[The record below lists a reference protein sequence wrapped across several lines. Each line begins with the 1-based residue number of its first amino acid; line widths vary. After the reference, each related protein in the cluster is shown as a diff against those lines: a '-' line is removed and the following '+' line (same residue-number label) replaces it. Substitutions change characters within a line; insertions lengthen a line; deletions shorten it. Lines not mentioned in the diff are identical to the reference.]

1 MGQIGKQKLGIAGV
15 FDSIAF
21 SQFVSNPATLG
32 TIAE

>member
-1 MGQIGKQKLGIAGV
+1 MGHIGKQKFGIAGV

-21 SQFVSNPATLG
+21 SQLASNPATLG